1 MMMNRWLIF
10 GAGIVVGVVAARYF
24 LQRPQGRKAAKQVI
38 GAGFAVADWFAT
50 QFESLREDLS
60 DLVAEAREERTHRT
74 SAAAN

>member
-24 LQRPQGRKAAKQVI
+24 LQRPQGRQAAKRAI
-38 GAGFAVADWFAT
+38 SAGFAAVDWFAT

-60 DLVAEAREERTHRT
+60 DLVAEAREERTRQAP
-74 SAAAN
+74 AAAN